1 MLEFILKIQAR
12 DSKGLVSAISTT
24 IANKGYNIVKN
35 DEFVDPLKQRFFM
48 RLKIQKEIKP
58 LNTEIKEQE
67 ERSLKTAL
75 FKALENFS
83 ELLIGVI
90 LTHKKNII
98 LLATKESHCLGDLLL
113 RVYGGELNAQILG
126 VISNHEILRPLV
138 EKFDIPYFY
147 APCVDQI
154 LHEKEVLEIIKNLE
168 LKHKVSTDL
177 LVLAKYMRILSH
189 DFTKRYENQ
198 ILNIHHSFLPAFIG
212 ANPYQQAFERGVKV
226 IGATAHFVNESLDAG
241 PIIIQDTLPIN
252 HNYSVEKM
260 RLAGKDIEKLVL
272 ARALKLVLEDR
283 VFVHENKT
291 VVFWMPL
298 DFSNLNEE
306 SLKYQIKAEFFKDKK
321 FLYSGGKIDFIL
333 SYKHRSNAILPILWG
348 EAKRGNFDDLD
359 KAFTQLLLTIGQHR
373 LYTHHT
379 PPYLCAFDAFR
390 MEFIAFDDAITSF
403 FYQSGI
409 NFSITPSNHNTEG
422 FKHALNA
429 FKAMCK
435 SHKFVFNF
443 KTQSQECKEFIK
455 NNLNSSH
462 LLNKIPI
469 DKNNFFT
476 IYQKWFE
483 AVKPTIDIDW
493 EVAKT
498 KGILDAD
505 YYLADLLSDG
515 DKTIIEKLQTILSS
529 SYYKLKRGVN
539 ELGKI
544 DFMEVGFTDGQQA
557 HQEFWNIYKRP
568 PKVEFQAFILERRDL
583 LVPSDVR
590 ERKGA
595 FFTPRIWVEKSQ
607 EYLAKALGQDYQED
621 YIIWDCAGG
630 TGNLLNG
637 LTNKANCFLS
647 TLDSNDVAIVKEL
660 AATNKLN
667 LLENHVFQFDFLND
681 DFNKAP
687 KSLQEILND
696 KEKRKKLIIYINPPY
711 AEATSAKTPSGTGK
725 NKDLVARGNLI
736 CEKYK
741 DELNKA
747 NNELFAQFFMRIYKE
762 LDGCIMASF
771 STLKY
776 LNSSNFKK
784 FREVF
789 KAEFKG
795 GFMVPADTFDNV
807 KGQFPIGFLVWDT
820 ATPPPLKPTNA
831 LNLEVFDSF
840 GEFLGYKTFKP
851 IVDKVKNINQ
861 YLKRYNINNSNILG
875 FIDCAGVDFQ
885 NNNFVNLANNKN
897 PKRNITF
904 FGLTPTN
911 LLIGAIYFSIRHCI
925 KATWQNDRDQF
936 YAPYD
941 DAFQDDSEFKNNCLT
956 FMLFHAQNRITTT
969 QGTNHFIPFSETEV
983 KAEGRYSSHALLD
996 FLKGKIKEEG
1006 DSLFLNAKKENK
1018 PLEFS
1023 QSASK
1028 VFDAGREIYRYY
1040 HTQAS
1045 TNRLYNANASLYDIK
1060 EFFQGRNAQGKLNLP
1075 AKAKDEYYKQLYAN
1089 LQDALKD
1096 LAKEIQPKVYEYG
1109 FLRE

>member
-1 MLEFILKIQAR
+1 
-12 DSKGLVSAISTT
+12 
-24 IANKGYNIVKN
+24 
-35 DEFVDPLKQRFFM
+35 
-48 RLKIQKEIKP
+48 
-58 LNTEIKEQE
+58 
-67 ERSLKTAL
+67 
-75 FKALENFS
+75 
-83 ELLIGVI
+83 
-90 LTHKKNII
+90 
-98 LLATKESHCLGDLLL
+98 
-113 RVYGGELNAQILG
+113 
-126 VISNHEILRPLV
+126 
-138 EKFDIPYFY
+138 
-147 APCVDQI
+147 
-154 LHEKEVLEIIKNLE
+154 
-168 LKHKVSTDL
+168 
-177 LVLAKYMRILSH
+177 
-189 DFTKRYENQ
+189 
-198 ILNIHHSFLPAFIG
+198 
-212 ANPYQQAFERGVKV
+212 
-226 IGATAHFVNESLDAG
+226 
-241 PIIIQDTLPIN
+241 
-252 HNYSVEKM
+252 
-260 RLAGKDIEKLVL
+260 
-272 ARALKLVLEDR
+272 
-283 VFVHENKT
+283 
-291 VVFWMPL
+291 MPL

-306 SLKYQIKAEFFKDKK
+306 PLKSQIKAEFFKDKK
-321 FLYSGGKIDFIL
+321 FLYSGDKIDFML
-333 SYKHRSNAILPILWG
+333 SYKHPNATLPILWG
-348 EAKRGNFDDLD
+348 EAKKGNFDDLD
-359 KAFTQLLLTIGQHR
+359 KAFTQLLLTIGKCR
-373 LYTHHT
+373 LYNHHT

-390 MEFIAFDDAITSF
+390 MEFIAFDDTITSF
-403 FYQSGI
+403 FYESHI
-409 NFSITPSNHNTEG
+409 DFSITPSDHNTEG
-422 FKHALNA
+422 FKHALDK
-429 FKAMCK
+429 FKAKCK
-435 SHKFVFNF
+435 SHKLVFNF
-443 KTQSQECKEFIK
+443 KTQSQECKEFIE
-455 NNLNSSH
+455 NHLNSSH

-557 HQEFWNIYKRP
+557 HKEFWNIYERP
-568 PKVEFQAFILERRDL
+568 PKSEFQAFILERRDL
-583 LVPSDVR
+583 LVPNDVR

-595 FFTPRIWVEKSQ
+595 FFTPKIWVEKSQ
-607 EYLAKALGQDYQED
+607 EFLAKALGQDYQED

-660 AATNKLN
+660 AAANKLN

-711 AEATSAKTPSGTGK
+711 AEAGNKAKMSGTGEHK
-725 NKDLVARGNLI
+725 AKVARNNKTH
-736 CEKYK
+736 ETYK
-741 DELNKA
+741 DFLGSGA
-747 NNELFAQFFMRIYKE
+747 NELFAQFFMRIYKE
-762 LDGCIMASF
+762 LNGCIMASF
-771 STLKY
+771 SKLKY

-789 KAEFKG
+789 KAKFLE
-795 GFMVPADTFDNV
+795 GFMVPADSFDNV

-831 LNLEVFDSF
+831 LNLEVFDSH
-840 GEFLGYKTFKP
+840 GEFLGCKN
-851 IVDKVKNINQ
+851 IVNENVKNIHMW
-861 YLKRYNINNSNILG
+861 LKQKEKIENMEILGYIDTPTPDFQGSSSVAIINNKNSSKRHSVYFAIASSNIL
-875 FIDCAGVDFQ
+875 
-885 NNNFVNLANNKN
+885 
-897 PKRNITF
+897 
-904 FGLTPTN
+904 FGSVF
-911 LLIGAIYFSIRHCI
+911 FSIRHCI

-941 DAFQDDSEFKNNCLT
+941 DAFQDDSEFKNNCLI
-956 FMLFHAQNRITTT
+956 FMLFHTQNRITTT

-983 KAEGRYSSHALLD
+983 NAKERYSSHALLD
-996 FLKGKIKEEG
+996 FLKGGIKEES
-1006 DSLFLNAKKENK
+1006 DRLFLNAKKENK
-1018 PLEFS
+1018 PLKFS
-1023 QSASK
+1023 PSASK
-1028 VFDAGREIYRYY
+1028 VLDASREIYRHY

-1045 TNRLYNANASLYDIK
+1045 INRHYNANASLYDIK
-1060 EFFQGRNAQGKLNLP
+1060 EFFQGRNAQGKLNSP

>member
-1 MLEFILKIQAR
+1 ML
-12 DSKGLVSAISTT
+12 S
-24 IANKGYNIVKN
+24 
-35 DEFVDPLKQRFFM
+35 
-48 RLKIQKEIKP
+48 
-58 LNTEIKEQE
+58 
-67 ERSLKTAL
+67 
-75 FKALENFS
+75 
-83 ELLIGVI
+83 
-90 LTHKKNII
+90 
-98 LLATKESHCLGDLLL
+98 
-113 RVYGGELNAQILG
+113 
-126 VISNHEILRPLV
+126 
-138 EKFDIPYFY
+138 
-147 APCVDQI
+147 
-154 LHEKEVLEIIKNLE
+154 
-168 LKHKVSTDL
+168 
-177 LVLAKYMRILSH
+177 
-189 DFTKRYENQ
+189 
-198 ILNIHHSFLPAFIG
+198 
-212 ANPYQQAFERGVKV
+212 
-226 IGATAHFVNESLDAG
+226 
-241 PIIIQDTLPIN
+241 
-252 HNYSVEKM
+252 
-260 RLAGKDIEKLVL
+260 
-272 ARALKLVLEDR
+272 
-283 VFVHENKT
+283 
-291 VVFWMPL
+291 
-298 DFSNLNEE
+298 DFSSLNEE
-306 SLKYQIKAEFFKDKK
+306 PLKIQIKAEFFKDKK
-321 FLYSGGKIDFIL
+321 FLYSGDKIDFML
-333 SYKHRSNAILPILWG
+333 SYKHPNATLPILWG
-348 EAKRGNFDDLD
+348 EAKKGNFDDLD
-359 KAFTQLLLTIGQHR
+359 KAFTQLLLTIGKHR

-390 MEFIAFDDAITSF
+390 MEFIAFDDTITSF
-403 FYQSGI
+403 FYESGI

-422 FKHALNA
+422 FKHALDA
-429 FKAMCK
+429 FKAKCK

-443 KTQSQECKEFIK
+443 KTQSQECKEFIE

-462 LLNKIPI
+462 LPNKIQI

-476 IYQKWFE
+476 IYQKWSE

-515 DKTIIEKLQTILSS
+515 SKTIIEKLQTILSS

-568 PKVEFQAFILERRDL
+568 PELEFQAFILERRDL

-660 AATNKLN
+660 AAANKLN

-711 AEATSAKTPSGTGK
+711 AEAGNKAKMSGTGEHK
-725 NKDLVARGNLI
+725 AKVARNNKTH
-736 CEKYK
+736 ETYK
-741 DELNKA
+741 DFLGSGA
-747 NNELFAQFFMRIYKE
+747 NELFAQFFMRIYRE
-762 LDGCIMASF
+762 LNGCIMASF

-789 KAEFKG
+789 KAKFLE
-795 GFMVPADTFDNV
+795 GFMVPADSFDNV

-820 ATPPPLKPTNA
+820 ATPPPPLKPINA
-831 LNLEVFDSF
+831 INLEVFDSL
-840 GEFLGYKTFKP
+840 GEFLGYKNIHSCNKVLFLADYLQKFQPKKRDTIFGYLDP
-851 IVDKVKNINQ
+851 GRNSFQHQNLVHISVIDKSQQSHVKYFPVIATT
-861 YLKRYNINNSNILG
+861 ILLVSV
-875 FIDCAGVDFQ
+875 F
-885 NNNFVNLANNKN
+885 
-897 PKRNITF
+897 
-904 FGLTPTN
+904 
-911 LLIGAIYFSIRHCI
+911 FSIRHCI

-956 FMLFHAQNRITTT
+956 FMLFHTQNRITTT

-983 KAEGRYSSHALLD
+983 NAKERYSSHALLD
-996 FLKGKIKEEG
+996 FLKGKIKEKG

-1023 QSASK
+1023 LCASK
-1028 VFDAGREIYRYY
+1028 VFDAGRKIYHHY
-1040 HTQAS
+1040 HTQDS
-1045 TNRLYNANASLYDIK
+1045 TNRHYNANASLYDIK

-1075 AKAKDEYYKQLYAN
+1075 AKAKDEHYKQLYAN

>member
-1 MLEFILKIQAR
+1 ML
-12 DSKGLVSAISTT
+12 
-24 IANKGYNIVKN
+24 
-35 DEFVDPLKQRFFM
+35 
-48 RLKIQKEIKP
+48 
-58 LNTEIKEQE
+58 
-67 ERSLKTAL
+67 
-75 FKALENFS
+75 
-83 ELLIGVI
+83 
-90 LTHKKNII
+90 
-98 LLATKESHCLGDLLL
+98 
-113 RVYGGELNAQILG
+113 
-126 VISNHEILRPLV
+126 
-138 EKFDIPYFY
+138 
-147 APCVDQI
+147 
-154 LHEKEVLEIIKNLE
+154 
-168 LKHKVSTDL
+168 
-177 LVLAKYMRILSH
+177 
-189 DFTKRYENQ
+189 
-198 ILNIHHSFLPAFIG
+198 
-212 ANPYQQAFERGVKV
+212 
-226 IGATAHFVNESLDAG
+226 
-241 PIIIQDTLPIN
+241 
-252 HNYSVEKM
+252 
-260 RLAGKDIEKLVL
+260 
-272 ARALKLVLEDR
+272 
-283 VFVHENKT
+283 
-291 VVFWMPL
+291 L

-306 SLKYQIKAEFFKDKK
+306 PLKSQIKAEFFKDKK
-321 FLYSGGKIDFIL
+321 FLYSGDKIDFML
-333 SYKHRSNAILPILWG
+333 SYRHPNATLPILWG

-359 KAFTQLLLTIGQHR
+359 KAFTQLLLTIGKHKFH
-373 LYTHHT
+373 THHT
-379 PPYLCAFDAFR
+379 PPYLCAFNAFR
-390 MEFIAFDDAITSF
+390 MEFIAFDDTITNF
-403 FYQSGI
+403 FYKSDI
-409 NFSITPSNHNTEG
+409 DFSITPSNHNTEG
-422 FKHALNA
+422 FKHALDA
-429 FKAMCK
+429 FKTMSK
-435 SHKFVFNF
+435 SHKFVFDF
-443 KTQSQECKEFIK
+443 KTQSQECKEFIE

-462 LLNKIPI
+462 LLNKIQI

-483 AVKPTIDIDW
+483 AVKSTIDIDW

-557 HQEFWNIYKRP
+557 HQEFWNIYERP

-595 FFTPRIWVEKSQ
+595 FFTPKIWVEKSQ

-660 AATNKLN
+660 VAANKLN

-681 DFNKAP
+681 DFNKVP

-711 AEATSAKTPSGTGK
+711 AEAGNKAKMSGTGEHK
-725 NKDLVARGNLI
+725 AKVARNNKTH
-736 CEKYK
+736 ETYK
-741 DELNKA
+741 DFLGSGA
-747 NNELFAQFFMRIYKE
+747 NELFAQFFMRIYKE
-762 LDGCIMASF
+762 LNGCIMASF

-789 KAEFKG
+789 KAKFLE
-795 GFMVPADTFDNV
+795 GFMVPADSFDNV

-831 LNLEVFDSF
+831 INLEVFDSL
-840 GEFLGYKTFKP
+840 GEFLGYKN
-851 IVDKVKNINQ
+851 IVNENVKNIHMW
-861 YLKRYNINNSNILG
+861 LKQKEKIENMEILGYIDTPTPDFQGSPSVAIINNKNSSKRHSVYFAIASSNIL
-875 FIDCAGVDFQ
+875 
-885 NNNFVNLANNKN
+885 
-897 PKRNITF
+897 
-904 FGLTPTN
+904 FGSVF
-911 LLIGAIYFSIRHCI
+911 FSIRHCI

-941 DAFQDDSEFKNNCLT
+941 DAFQDDSEFKNNCLI
-956 FMLFHAQNRITTT
+956 FMLFHTQNRITTT
-969 QGTNHFIPFSETEV
+969 QGINHFIPFSETEV
-983 KAEGRYSSHALLD
+983 NAKERYASHVLLD
-996 FLKGKIKEEG
+996 FLKVKLKEQTQNNN
-1006 DSLFLNAKKENK
+1006 LFNSSKKERK

-1023 QSASK
+1023 ETALS
-1028 VFDAGREIYRYY
+1028 VLNAGREIYRYY

-1045 TNRLYNANASLYDIK
+1045 TNSHHNANASLYDIK

-1075 AKAKDEYYKQLYAN
+1075 TKAKDEHYKQLYAN

>member
-1 MLEFILKIQAR
+1 ML
-12 DSKGLVSAISTT
+12 S
-24 IANKGYNIVKN
+24 
-35 DEFVDPLKQRFFM
+35 
-48 RLKIQKEIKP
+48 
-58 LNTEIKEQE
+58 
-67 ERSLKTAL
+67 
-75 FKALENFS
+75 
-83 ELLIGVI
+83 
-90 LTHKKNII
+90 
-98 LLATKESHCLGDLLL
+98 
-113 RVYGGELNAQILG
+113 
-126 VISNHEILRPLV
+126 
-138 EKFDIPYFY
+138 
-147 APCVDQI
+147 
-154 LHEKEVLEIIKNLE
+154 
-168 LKHKVSTDL
+168 
-177 LVLAKYMRILSH
+177 
-189 DFTKRYENQ
+189 
-198 ILNIHHSFLPAFIG
+198 
-212 ANPYQQAFERGVKV
+212 
-226 IGATAHFVNESLDAG
+226 
-241 PIIIQDTLPIN
+241 
-252 HNYSVEKM
+252 
-260 RLAGKDIEKLVL
+260 
-272 ARALKLVLEDR
+272 
-283 VFVHENKT
+283 
-291 VVFWMPL
+291 

-306 SLKYQIKAEFFKDKK
+306 PLKIQIKDEFFKDKK
-321 FLYSGGKIDFIL
+321 FLYSGDKIDFML
-333 SYKHRSNAILPILWG
+333 SYKHPNAILPILWG

-359 KAFTQLLLTIGQHR
+359 KAFTQLLLTIGKHR
-373 LYTHHT
+373 LYNHHT
-379 PPYLCAFDAFR
+379 PPYLCAFNAFR
-390 MEFIAFDDAITSF
+390 MEFIAFDDVITNF
-403 FYQSGI
+403 FYKSDI
-409 NFSITPSNHNTEG
+409 DFSITPSNHNTEG
-422 FKHALNA
+422 FKHALGV
-429 FKAMCK
+429 FKTKCK
-435 SHKFVFNF
+435 SHKFVFDF
-443 KTQSQECKEFIK
+443 KTQSQECKEFIE

-462 LLNKIPI
+462 LLNKIQI

-493 EVAKT
+493 EMAKT

-544 DFMEVGFTDGQQA
+544 DFMEIGFTDGQQA
-557 HQEFWNIYKRP
+557 HKEFWNIYERP
-568 PKVEFQAFILERRDL
+568 PKLEFQGFILERRDL

-660 AATNKLN
+660 AAANKLN

-681 DFNKAP
+681 DFKKAP

-711 AEATSAKTPSGTGK
+711 AEAGNKAKMSGTGEHK
-725 NKDLVARGNLI
+725 AKVARNNKTH
-736 CEKYK
+736 ETYK
-741 DELNKA
+741 DFLGSGS
-747 NNELFAQFFMRIYKE
+747 NELFAQFFMRIYKE
-762 LDGCIMASF
+762 LNGCIMASF

-789 KAEFKG
+789 KAKFLE
-795 GFMVPADTFDNV
+795 GFMVPADSFDNV

-820 ATPPPLKPTNA
+820 ATPPLKPTNA
-831 LNLEVFDSF
+831 INLEVFDSY
-840 GEFLGYKTFKP
+840 GESLGYKNIRLCNKVLFLADYLQKFQPTKRDAIFGYLDPGRNSFQHQNLVHISVIDKSQQSHVKYFP
-851 IVDKVKNINQ
+851 IIATT
-861 YLKRYNINNSNILG
+861 ILLVSV
-875 FIDCAGVDFQ
+875 F
-885 NNNFVNLANNKN
+885 
-897 PKRNITF
+897 
-904 FGLTPTN
+904 
-911 LLIGAIYFSIRHCI
+911 FSIRHCI
-925 KATWQNDRDQF
+925 KATWQNDRDKF

-956 FMLFHAQNRITTT
+956 FMLFHTQNRITTT
-969 QGTNHFIPFSETEV
+969 QGINHFIPFSETEV
-983 KAEGRYSSHALLD
+983 KAEERYSSHALLD
-996 FLKGKIKEEG
+996 FLKGGIKEKG

-1023 QSASK
+1023 QSALN
-1028 VFDAGREIYRYY
+1028 VFSAGKEIYRYY
-1040 HTQAS
+1040 HTRYS
-1045 TNRLYNANASLYDIK
+1045 TNHLYNANASLYDIK

-1075 AKAKDEYYKQLYAN
+1075 AKAKDEHYKQLYAN

>member
-1 MLEFILKIQAR
+1 MLL
-12 DSKGLVSAISTT
+12 
-24 IANKGYNIVKN
+24 
-35 DEFVDPLKQRFFM
+35 
-48 RLKIQKEIKP
+48 
-58 LNTEIKEQE
+58 
-67 ERSLKTAL
+67 
-75 FKALENFS
+75 
-83 ELLIGVI
+83 
-90 LTHKKNII
+90 
-98 LLATKESHCLGDLLL
+98 DL
-113 RVYGGELNAQILG
+113 
-126 VISNHEILRPLV
+126 
-138 EKFDIPYFY
+138 
-147 APCVDQI
+147 
-154 LHEKEVLEIIKNLE
+154 
-168 LKHKVSTDL
+168 
-177 LVLAKYMRILSH
+177 
-189 DFTKRYENQ
+189 
-198 ILNIHHSFLPAFIG
+198 
-212 ANPYQQAFERGVKV
+212 
-226 IGATAHFVNESLDAG
+226 
-241 PIIIQDTLPIN
+241 
-252 HNYSVEKM
+252 
-260 RLAGKDIEKLVL
+260 
-272 ARALKLVLEDR
+272 
-283 VFVHENKT
+283 
-291 VVFWMPL
+291 
-298 DFSNLNEE
+298 SNLNEE
-306 SLKYQIKAEFFKDKK
+306 PLKSQIKAEFFKDKK
-321 FLYSGGKIDFIL
+321 FLYSGDKIDFML
-333 SYKHRSNAILPILWG
+333 SYKHPNAILPILWG

-359 KAFTQLLLTIGQHR
+359 KAFTQLLLTIGKHR

-403 FYQSGI
+403 FHQSDI

-443 KTQSQECKEFIK
+443 KTQSQECKEFIE

-462 LLNKIPI
+462 LLNKIQI

-544 DFMEVGFTDGQQA
+544 DFMEVDFIDGQQA
-557 HQEFWNIYKRP
+557 HKEFWNIYERP
-568 PKVEFQAFILERRDL
+568 PKLEFQAFILERRDL

-660 AATNKLN
+660 AAANKLN

-711 AEATSAKTPSGTGK
+711 AEAGNKAKMSGTGK
-725 NKDLVARGNLI
+725 HKDLVARGNRI

-747 NNELFAQFFMRIYKE
+747 NNELFAQFFMRIYME
-762 LDGCIMASF
+762 LNGCIMASF
-771 STLKY
+771 SKLKY

-789 KAEFKG
+789 KAKFLE
-795 GFMVPADTFDNV
+795 GFMVPADSFDNV

-820 ATPPPLKPTNA
+820 ATPPLKPTNA
-831 LNLEVFDSF
+831 LNLEVFDSL
-840 GEFLGYKTFKP
+840 GEFLGYKN
-851 IVDKVKNINQ
+851 IVNENVKNIHMW
-861 YLKRYNINNSNILG
+861 LKQKEKIENMEILGYIDTPTPDFQGSPSVAIINNKNSSKRHSVYFAITSSNIL
-875 FIDCAGVDFQ
+875 
-885 NNNFVNLANNKN
+885 
-897 PKRNITF
+897 
-904 FGLTPTN
+904 FGSVF
-911 LLIGAIYFSIRHCI
+911 FSIRHCI

-983 KAEGRYSSHALLD
+983 NAKERYSSHALLD

-1023 QSASK
+1023 LCASK

-1040 HTQAS
+1040 HAQDL
-1045 TNRLYNANASLYDIK
+1045 TNRHYNANASLYDIK

-1075 AKAKDEYYKQLYAN
+1075 AKAKDGYYKQLYAN

>member
-1 MLEFILKIQAR
+1 ML
-12 DSKGLVSAISTT
+12 
-24 IANKGYNIVKN
+24 
-35 DEFVDPLKQRFFM
+35 
-48 RLKIQKEIKP
+48 
-58 LNTEIKEQE
+58 
-67 ERSLKTAL
+67 
-75 FKALENFS
+75 
-83 ELLIGVI
+83 
-90 LTHKKNII
+90 
-98 LLATKESHCLGDLLL
+98 
-113 RVYGGELNAQILG
+113 
-126 VISNHEILRPLV
+126 
-138 EKFDIPYFY
+138 
-147 APCVDQI
+147 
-154 LHEKEVLEIIKNLE
+154 
-168 LKHKVSTDL
+168 
-177 LVLAKYMRILSH
+177 
-189 DFTKRYENQ
+189 
-198 ILNIHHSFLPAFIG
+198 
-212 ANPYQQAFERGVKV
+212 
-226 IGATAHFVNESLDAG
+226 
-241 PIIIQDTLPIN
+241 
-252 HNYSVEKM
+252 
-260 RLAGKDIEKLVL
+260 
-272 ARALKLVLEDR
+272 
-283 VFVHENKT
+283 
-291 VVFWMPL
+291 L

-306 SLKYQIKAEFFKDKK
+306 PLKSQIKAEFFKDKK
-321 FLYSGGKIDFIL
+321 FLYSGDKIDFML
-333 SYKHRSNAILPILWG
+333 SYKHPNAILPILWG

-359 KAFTQLLLTIGQHR
+359 KAFTQLLLTIGKHK

-409 NFSITPSNHNTEG
+409 DFSITPSNHNTEG
-422 FKHALNA
+422 FKHALDA

-435 SHKFVFNF
+435 SHKFVFDF
-443 KTQSQECKEFIK
+443 KTQSQECKEFIE

-557 HQEFWNIYKRP
+557 HQEFWNIYERP

-660 AATNKLN
+660 AAANKLN

-711 AEATSAKTPSGTGK
+711 AEAGNKAKMSGTGEHK
-725 NKDLVARGNLI
+725 AKVARNNKTH
-736 CEKYK
+736 ETYK
-741 DELNKA
+741 DFLGSGA
-747 NNELFAQFFMRIYKE
+747 NELFAQFFMRIYME
-762 LDGCIMASF
+762 LNGCIMASF
-771 STLKY
+771 SKLKY

-820 ATPPPLKPTNA
+820 ATPPLKPTNA
-831 LNLEVFDSF
+831 INLEVFDSL
-840 GEFLGYKTFKP
+840 GEFLGYKNIHSCNKVLFLADYLQKFQPKKRDTIFGYLDPGRNSFQHQNLVHISVIDKSQQSHVKYFP
-851 IVDKVKNINQ
+851 IIATT
-861 YLKRYNINNSNILG
+861 I
-875 FIDCAGVDFQ
+875 
-885 NNNFVNLANNKN
+885 
-897 PKRNITF
+897 
-904 FGLTPTN
+904 
-911 LLIGAIYFSIRHCI
+911 LLISVFFSIRHCI

-936 YAPYD
+936 YAPYN
-941 DAFQDDSEFKNNCLT
+941 DAWQDDNEFKNNSLAFC
-956 FMLFHAQNRITTT
+956 LFHNQNRIMNFDNTKKY
-969 QGTNHFIPFSETEV
+969 GKFVEINHFIPFDEEEV
-983 KAEGRYSSHALLD
+983 GAKERYASHVLLD
-996 FLKGKIKEEG
+996 FLKVKLQEQTQNNN
-1006 DSLFLNAKKENK
+1006 LFNSSKKERK

-1023 QSASK
+1023 ETALS
-1028 VFDAGREIYRYY
+1028 VLNAGREIYRYY
-1040 HTQAS
+1040 HAQDF

>member
-1 MLEFILKIQAR
+1 
-12 DSKGLVSAISTT
+12 
-24 IANKGYNIVKN
+24 
-35 DEFVDPLKQRFFM
+35 
-48 RLKIQKEIKP
+48 
-58 LNTEIKEQE
+58 
-67 ERSLKTAL
+67 
-75 FKALENFS
+75 
-83 ELLIGVI
+83 
-90 LTHKKNII
+90 
-98 LLATKESHCLGDLLL
+98 
-113 RVYGGELNAQILG
+113 
-126 VISNHEILRPLV
+126 
-138 EKFDIPYFY
+138 
-147 APCVDQI
+147 
-154 LHEKEVLEIIKNLE
+154 
-168 LKHKVSTDL
+168 
-177 LVLAKYMRILSH
+177 
-189 DFTKRYENQ
+189 
-198 ILNIHHSFLPAFIG
+198 
-212 ANPYQQAFERGVKV
+212 
-226 IGATAHFVNESLDAG
+226 
-241 PIIIQDTLPIN
+241 
-252 HNYSVEKM
+252 
-260 RLAGKDIEKLVL
+260 
-272 ARALKLVLEDR
+272 
-283 VFVHENKT
+283 
-291 VVFWMPL
+291 MPL
-298 DFSNLNEE
+298 DFSKLNEE
-306 SLKYQIKAEFFKDKK
+306 PLKSQIKAEFFKDKK
-321 FLYSGGKIDFIL
+321 FLYSGDKIDFML
-333 SYKHRSNAILPILWG
+333 SYKHPNAILPILWG

-359 KAFTQLLLTIGQHR
+359 KAFTQLLLTIGKHR
-373 LYTHHT
+373 LYNHHT
-379 PPYLCAFDAFR
+379 PPYLCAFNAFR
-390 MEFIAFDDAITSF
+390 MEFIAFDDTITSF
-403 FYQSGI
+403 FYESGI

-429 FKAMCK
+429 FKAKCK

-443 KTQSQECKEFIK
+443 KTQSQECKEFIE

-462 LLNKIPI
+462 LLNKIQI

-557 HQEFWNIYKRP
+557 HQEFWNIYERP

-660 AATNKLN
+660 AAANKLN

-681 DFNKAP
+681 DFFGEKVP
-687 KSLQEILND
+687 KSLQEILKD
-696 KEKRKKLIIYINPPY
+696 KEKLKKLIIYINPPY
-711 AEATSAKTPSGTGK
+711 AEATGYTSTSRDYKHKPKVARNNKVYETY
-725 NKDLVARGNLI
+725 KDLLGRG
-736 CEKYK
+736 
-741 DELNKA
+741 A
-747 NNELFAQFFMRIYKE
+747 NEVFAQFFMRIYRE
-762 LDGCIMASF
+762 LNGCIMASF
-771 STLKY
+771 SKLKY

-789 KAEFKG
+789 KAKFLE

-820 ATPPPLKPTNA
+820 SSILPKENPLNLGGNYKEEKQNSNLILDQDNLKDNPLKEHFYA
-831 LNLEVFDSF
+831 VSLEIFDSF
-840 GEFLGYKTFKP
+840 GGFLGTKNIVIDDENNKP
-851 IVDKVKNINQ
+851 IIHFLRPFYDKSNEPIGFLRFMGADFSTNISTCLCNHLTINDVREVKYTPITHNNIAEM
-861 YLKRYNINNSNILG
+861 
-875 FIDCAGVDFQ
+875 C
-885 NNNFVNLANNKN
+885 
-897 PKRNITF
+897 
-904 FGLTPTN
+904 
-911 LLIGAIYFSIRHCI
+911 IYFSIRYCI

-936 YAPYD
+936 YAPYN
-941 DAFQDDSEFKNNCLT
+941 DAWQDDNEFKNNSLAFC
-956 FMLFHAQNRITTT
+956 LFHNQNRIMNFDNTKKY
-969 QGTNHFIPFSETEV
+969 GKFVEINHFIPFDEEEV
-983 KAEGRYSSHALLD
+983 GAKERYASHVLLD
-996 FLKGKIKEEG
+996 FLKVKLQEQTQNNN
-1006 DSLFLNAKKENK
+1006 LFNSSKKERK

-1023 QSASK
+1023 ETALS
-1028 VFDAGREIYRYY
+1028 VLNAGREIYRYY
-1040 HTQAS
+1040 HAQDFTK
-1045 TNRLYNANASLYDIK
+1045 NDYNANVSLYDIK
-1060 EFFQGRNAQGKLNLP
+1060 EFFQGRNVQGKLNP
-1075 AKAKDEYYKQLYAN
+1075 SVKAKDIYYKQLYAN

>member
-1 MLEFILKIQAR
+1 
-12 DSKGLVSAISTT
+12 
-24 IANKGYNIVKN
+24 
-35 DEFVDPLKQRFFM
+35 
-48 RLKIQKEIKP
+48 
-58 LNTEIKEQE
+58 
-67 ERSLKTAL
+67 
-75 FKALENFS
+75 
-83 ELLIGVI
+83 
-90 LTHKKNII
+90 
-98 LLATKESHCLGDLLL
+98 
-113 RVYGGELNAQILG
+113 
-126 VISNHEILRPLV
+126 
-138 EKFDIPYFY
+138 
-147 APCVDQI
+147 
-154 LHEKEVLEIIKNLE
+154 
-168 LKHKVSTDL
+168 
-177 LVLAKYMRILSH
+177 
-189 DFTKRYENQ
+189 
-198 ILNIHHSFLPAFIG
+198 
-212 ANPYQQAFERGVKV
+212 
-226 IGATAHFVNESLDAG
+226 
-241 PIIIQDTLPIN
+241 
-252 HNYSVEKM
+252 
-260 RLAGKDIEKLVL
+260 
-272 ARALKLVLEDR
+272 
-283 VFVHENKT
+283 
-291 VVFWMPL
+291 MPL

-306 SLKYQIKAEFFKDKK
+306 PLKSQIKAEFFKDKK
-321 FLYSGGKIDFIL
+321 FLYNGDKIDFML
-333 SYKHRSNAILPILWG
+333 SYKHSNATLPILWG

-359 KAFTQLLLTIGQHR
+359 KAFTQLLLTIGKHR

-379 PPYLCAFDAFR
+379 PPYLCAFNAFR
-390 MEFIAFDDAITSF
+390 MEFIAFDDSITSF
-403 FYQSGI
+403 FYKSDI
-409 NFSITPSNHNTEG
+409 DFSITPSNHNTDG
-422 FKHALNA
+422 FKHALEA
-429 FKAMCK
+429 FKAMSK

-443 KTQSQECKEFIK
+443 KIQSQECKEFIE

-544 DFMEVGFTDGQQA
+544 DFMEIGFTDGQQA
-557 HQEFWNIYKRP
+557 HKEFWSIYERP

-595 FFTPRIWVEKSQ
+595 FFTPKIWVEKSQ

-660 AATNKLN
+660 AAANKLN

-681 DFNKAP
+681 DFKKAP

-696 KEKRKKLIIYINPPY
+696 KEERKKLIIYINPPY

-741 DELNKA
+741 NELNKA
-747 NNELFAQFFMRIYKE
+747 NNELFAQFFMRIYME
-762 LDGCIMASF
+762 LNGCIMASF

-789 KAEFKG
+789 KATFLE
-795 GFMVPADTFDNV
+795 GFMVPADSFDNV

-820 ATPPPLKPTNA
+820 ATPPPPLKPTNA
-831 LNLEVFDSF
+831 LNLEVFDSL

-861 YLKRYNINNSNILG
+861 YLKQYNINNSNILG

-941 DAFQDDSEFKNNCLT
+941 DAFQDDSEFKNNCLI
-956 FMLFHAQNRITTT
+956 FMLFHTQNRITTT

-983 KAEGRYSSHALLD
+983 NAKERYSSHALLD
-996 FLKGKIKEEG
+996 FLKGGIKEKG

-1023 QSASK
+1023 ETALSVLK
-1028 VFDAGREIYRYY
+1028 AGREIYRYY
-1040 HTQAS
+1040 HAQDLTK
-1045 TNRLYNANASLYDIK
+1045 NDYNANVSLYDIK
-1060 EFFQGRNAQGKLNLP
+1060 EFFQGRNVQGKLNP
-1075 AKAKDEYYKQLYAN
+1075 PVKAKDIYYKQLYAN

>member
-1 MLEFILKIQAR
+1 
-12 DSKGLVSAISTT
+12 
-24 IANKGYNIVKN
+24 
-35 DEFVDPLKQRFFM
+35 
-48 RLKIQKEIKP
+48 
-58 LNTEIKEQE
+58 
-67 ERSLKTAL
+67 
-75 FKALENFS
+75 
-83 ELLIGVI
+83 
-90 LTHKKNII
+90 
-98 LLATKESHCLGDLLL
+98 
-113 RVYGGELNAQILG
+113 
-126 VISNHEILRPLV
+126 
-138 EKFDIPYFY
+138 
-147 APCVDQI
+147 
-154 LHEKEVLEIIKNLE
+154 
-168 LKHKVSTDL
+168 
-177 LVLAKYMRILSH
+177 
-189 DFTKRYENQ
+189 
-198 ILNIHHSFLPAFIG
+198 
-212 ANPYQQAFERGVKV
+212 
-226 IGATAHFVNESLDAG
+226 
-241 PIIIQDTLPIN
+241 
-252 HNYSVEKM
+252 
-260 RLAGKDIEKLVL
+260 
-272 ARALKLVLEDR
+272 
-283 VFVHENKT
+283 
-291 VVFWMPL
+291 MPL
-298 DFSNLNEE
+298 DFSSLNEE
-306 SLKYQIKAEFFKDKK
+306 PLKSQIKAEFFKDKK
-321 FLYSGGKIDFIL
+321 FLYSGDKIDFML
-333 SYKHRSNAILPILWG
+333 SYKHPNAILPILWG
-348 EAKRGNFDDLD
+348 EAKKGNFDDLD
-359 KAFTQLLLTIGQHR
+359 KAFTQLLLTIGKHR
-373 LYTHHT
+373 LYNHYT

-390 MEFIAFDDAITSF
+390 MEFIAFDDAITNF
-403 FYQSGI
+403 FYESGI
-409 NFSITPSNHNTEG
+409 DFSITPSNHNTEG
-422 FKHALNA
+422 FKHALDM
-429 FKAMCK
+429 FKAKCK

-443 KTQSQECKEFIK
+443 KTQSQECKEFIE

-462 LLNKIPI
+462 LLNKIQI

-544 DFMEVGFTDGQQA
+544 DFMEIGFTDGQQA
-557 HQEFWNIYKRP
+557 HKEFWNIYERP

-660 AATNKLN
+660 AAANKLN

-681 DFNKAP
+681 DFKKAP

-711 AEATSAKTPSGTGK
+711 AEAGNKAKMSGTGEHK
-725 NKDLVARGNLI
+725 AKVARNNKTHETYKNL
-736 CEKYK
+736 
-741 DELNKA
+741 LGSGA
-747 NNELFAQFFMRIYKE
+747 NELFAQFFMRIYME
-762 LDGCIMASF
+762 LNGCIMASF
-771 STLKY
+771 SKLKY

-789 KAEFKG
+789 KAKFLE
-795 GFMVPADTFDNV
+795 GFMVPADSFDNV

-831 LNLEVFDSF
+831 INLEVFDSL
-840 GEFLGYKTFKP
+840 GEFLGC
-851 IVDKVKNINQ
+851 KNIHSCNKVLFLAD
-861 YLKRYNINNSNILG
+861 YLQKFQPKKRDTIFGYLDPGRNSFQHQNLVHISVIDKSQQSHVKYFPIIATTILLVSV
-875 FIDCAGVDFQ
+875 F
-885 NNNFVNLANNKN
+885 
-897 PKRNITF
+897 
-904 FGLTPTN
+904 
-911 LLIGAIYFSIRHCI
+911 FSIRHCI

-941 DAFQDDSEFKNNCLT
+941 DAFQDDSEFKNNCLI
-956 FMLFHAQNRITTT
+956 FMLFHTQNRITTT

-983 KAEGRYSSHALLD
+983 NAKERYSSHALLD

-1028 VFDAGREIYRYY
+1028 VLDTGKKIYHYY
-1040 HTQAS
+1040 HKQAS
-1045 TNRLYNANASLYDIK
+1045 TDPLYNTNASLYDIK

>member
-1 MLEFILKIQAR
+1 ML
-12 DSKGLVSAISTT
+12 
-24 IANKGYNIVKN
+24 
-35 DEFVDPLKQRFFM
+35 
-48 RLKIQKEIKP
+48 
-58 LNTEIKEQE
+58 
-67 ERSLKTAL
+67 
-75 FKALENFS
+75 
-83 ELLIGVI
+83 
-90 LTHKKNII
+90 
-98 LLATKESHCLGDLLL
+98 
-113 RVYGGELNAQILG
+113 
-126 VISNHEILRPLV
+126 
-138 EKFDIPYFY
+138 
-147 APCVDQI
+147 
-154 LHEKEVLEIIKNLE
+154 
-168 LKHKVSTDL
+168 
-177 LVLAKYMRILSH
+177 
-189 DFTKRYENQ
+189 
-198 ILNIHHSFLPAFIG
+198 
-212 ANPYQQAFERGVKV
+212 
-226 IGATAHFVNESLDAG
+226 
-241 PIIIQDTLPIN
+241 
-252 HNYSVEKM
+252 
-260 RLAGKDIEKLVL
+260 
-272 ARALKLVLEDR
+272 
-283 VFVHENKT
+283 
-291 VVFWMPL
+291 L

-321 FLYSGGKIDFIL
+321 FLYSGDKIDFML
-333 SYKHRSNAILPILWG
+333 SYKHPNATLPILWG
-348 EAKRGNFDDLD
+348 EAKKGNFDDLD
-359 KAFTQLLLTIGQHR
+359 KAFTQLLLTIGKHK
-373 LYTHHT
+373 LYNHHT

-390 MEFIAFDDAITSF
+390 MEFIAFDDTITSF
-403 FYQSGI
+403 FYESHI
-409 NFSITPSNHNTEG
+409 DFSITPSNHNTEG

-429 FKAMCK
+429 FKAKCK
-435 SHKFVFNF
+435 SHKLVFNF
-443 KTQSQECKEFIK
+443 KTQSQECKEFIE

-462 LLNKIPI
+462 LPNKIPI

-544 DFMEVGFTDGQQA
+544 DFMEIGFTDGQQA
-557 HQEFWNIYKRP
+557 HKEFWNIYERP

-660 AATNKLN
+660 AAANKLN

-681 DFNKAP
+681 DFKKAP
-687 KSLQEILND
+687 KSLQEILED

-711 AEATSAKTPSGTGK
+711 AEAGNKAKMSGTGEHK
-725 NKDLVARGNLI
+725 SKVARNNKTH
-736 CEKYK
+736 ETYK
-741 DELNKA
+741 DFLGSGA
-747 NNELFAQFFMRIYKE
+747 NELFAQFFMRIYKE
-762 LDGCIMASF
+762 LNGCIMASF
-771 STLKY
+771 SKLKY

-789 KAEFKG
+789 KAKFLE
-795 GFMVPADTFDNV
+795 GFMVPADSFDNV

-820 ATPPPLKPTNA
+820 ATPPLKPTNA
-831 LNLEVFDSF
+831 LNLEVFDSL
-840 GEFLGYKTFKP
+840 GEFLGCKN
-851 IVDKVKNINQ
+851 IVNENVKNIHKW
-861 YLKRYNINNSNILG
+861 LKQKEKIENMEILGYIDTPTPDFQGSSSVAIINNKNSSKRHSVYFAIASSNIL
-875 FIDCAGVDFQ
+875 
-885 NNNFVNLANNKN
+885 
-897 PKRNITF
+897 
-904 FGLTPTN
+904 FGSVF
-911 LLIGAIYFSIRHCI
+911 FSIRHCI

-941 DAFQDDSEFKNNCLT
+941 DAFQDDSEFKNNCLI
-956 FMLFHAQNRITTT
+956 FMLFHTQNRITTT
-969 QGTNHFIPFSETEV
+969 QGINHFIPFSETEANA
-983 KAEGRYSSHALLD
+983 KERYSSHALLD
-996 FLKGKIKEEG
+996 FLKGKIKEES

-1018 PLEFS
+1018 PLKFS
-1023 QSASK
+1023 PSALK
-1028 VFDAGREIYRYY
+1028 VFNAGKKIYRHY
-1040 HTQAS
+1040 HTQDS
-1045 TNRLYNANASLYDIK
+1045 TNPHYNANASLYDIK

-1075 AKAKDEYYKQLYAN
+1075 AKAKDEHYKQLYAN

>member
-1 MLEFILKIQAR
+1 ML
-12 DSKGLVSAISTT
+12 S
-24 IANKGYNIVKN
+24 
-35 DEFVDPLKQRFFM
+35 
-48 RLKIQKEIKP
+48 
-58 LNTEIKEQE
+58 
-67 ERSLKTAL
+67 
-75 FKALENFS
+75 
-83 ELLIGVI
+83 
-90 LTHKKNII
+90 
-98 LLATKESHCLGDLLL
+98 
-113 RVYGGELNAQILG
+113 
-126 VISNHEILRPLV
+126 
-138 EKFDIPYFY
+138 
-147 APCVDQI
+147 
-154 LHEKEVLEIIKNLE
+154 
-168 LKHKVSTDL
+168 
-177 LVLAKYMRILSH
+177 
-189 DFTKRYENQ
+189 
-198 ILNIHHSFLPAFIG
+198 
-212 ANPYQQAFERGVKV
+212 
-226 IGATAHFVNESLDAG
+226 
-241 PIIIQDTLPIN
+241 
-252 HNYSVEKM
+252 
-260 RLAGKDIEKLVL
+260 
-272 ARALKLVLEDR
+272 
-283 VFVHENKT
+283 
-291 VVFWMPL
+291 
-298 DFSNLNEE
+298 DFSSLNEE
-306 SLKYQIKAEFFKDKK
+306 PLKNHIKAEFFKDKK
-321 FLYSGGKIDFIL
+321 FLYSGDKIDFML
-333 SYKHRSNAILPILWG
+333 SYKHPNAILPILWG

-359 KAFTQLLLTIGQHR
+359 KAFTQLLLTIGKHK

-409 NFSITPSNHNTEG
+409 DFSITPSNHNTEG
-422 FKHALNA
+422 FKHALDA
-429 FKAMCK
+429 FKAMSK

-443 KTQSQECKEFIK
+443 KTQSQECKEFIE

-462 LLNKIPI
+462 LLNKIQI

-515 DKTIIEKLQTILSS
+515 DKTIKEKLQTILSS
-529 SYYKLKRGVN
+529 SYYKLKKGVN

-544 DFMEVGFTDGQQA
+544 DFMEVGFTDSQQA
-557 HQEFWNIYKRP
+557 HQEFWNIYERP

-583 LVPSDVR
+583 LVPGDVR

-607 EYLAKALGQDYQED
+607 EYLAKALGQDYQEY

-660 AATNKLN
+660 AAANKLN

-681 DFNKAP
+681 DFKKAP
-687 KSLQEILND
+687 KSLQEILED

-711 AEATSAKTPSGTGK
+711 AEAGNKAKMSGTGK
-725 NKDLVARGNLI
+725 HKDLVARGNLI
-736 CEKYK
+736 CKKYK

-789 KAEFKG
+789 KAKFLE
-795 GFMVPADTFDNV
+795 GFMVPADSFDNV

-820 ATPPPLKPTNA
+820 ATPPLKPTNA
-831 LNLEVFDSF
+831 LNLEVFDSL
-840 GEFLGYKTFKP
+840 GEFLGYKN
-851 IVDKVKNINQ
+851 IVNENVKNIHMW
-861 YLKRYNINNSNILG
+861 LKQKEKIENMEILGYIDTPTPDFQGSPSVAIINNKNSSKRHSVYFAIASSNIL
-875 FIDCAGVDFQ
+875 
-885 NNNFVNLANNKN
+885 
-897 PKRNITF
+897 
-904 FGLTPTN
+904 
-911 LLIGAIYFSIRHCI
+911 IGSVFFSIRHCI
-925 KATWQNDRDQF
+925 KSTWQNDRDQF

-956 FMLFHAQNRITTT
+956 FMLFHTQNRITTT

-983 KAEGRYSSHALLD
+983 NAKERYSSHALLD
-996 FLKGKIKEEG
+996 FLKGGIKEKG

-1023 QSASK
+1023 LCASK

-1040 HTQAS
+1040 HTQDF
-1045 TNRLYNANASLYDIK
+1045 TNRPYNANASLYDIK

-1075 AKAKDEYYKQLYAN
+1075 AKAKDEHYKQLYAN

-1096 LAKEIQPKVYEYG
+1096 LAKEIQLKVYEYG

>member
-1 MLEFILKIQAR
+1 ML
-12 DSKGLVSAISTT
+12 
-24 IANKGYNIVKN
+24 
-35 DEFVDPLKQRFFM
+35 
-48 RLKIQKEIKP
+48 
-58 LNTEIKEQE
+58 
-67 ERSLKTAL
+67 
-75 FKALENFS
+75 
-83 ELLIGVI
+83 
-90 LTHKKNII
+90 
-98 LLATKESHCLGDLLL
+98 
-113 RVYGGELNAQILG
+113 
-126 VISNHEILRPLV
+126 
-138 EKFDIPYFY
+138 
-147 APCVDQI
+147 
-154 LHEKEVLEIIKNLE
+154 
-168 LKHKVSTDL
+168 
-177 LVLAKYMRILSH
+177 
-189 DFTKRYENQ
+189 
-198 ILNIHHSFLPAFIG
+198 
-212 ANPYQQAFERGVKV
+212 
-226 IGATAHFVNESLDAG
+226 
-241 PIIIQDTLPIN
+241 
-252 HNYSVEKM
+252 
-260 RLAGKDIEKLVL
+260 
-272 ARALKLVLEDR
+272 
-283 VFVHENKT
+283 
-291 VVFWMPL
+291 L
-298 DFSNLNEE
+298 DFSSLNEE
-306 SLKYQIKAEFFKDKK
+306 PLKSQIKAEFFKDKK
-321 FLYSGGKIDFIL
+321 FLYSGDKIDFML
-333 SYKHRSNAILPILWG
+333 SYKHPNAILPILWG

-359 KAFTQLLLTIGQHR
+359 KAFTQLLLTIGKHR
-373 LYTHHT
+373 LYNHHT

-390 MEFIAFDDAITSF
+390 MEFIAFDDAITNF
-403 FYQSGI
+403 FYKSDI
-409 NFSITPSNHNTEG
+409 DFSITPSNHNTEG

-435 SHKFVFNF
+435 SHKFVFDF
-443 KTQSQECKEFIK
+443 KTQSQECKEFIE
-455 NNLNSSH
+455 NNLNSSR
-462 LLNKIPI
+462 LPNKIQI

-476 IYQKWFE
+476 IYQKWLE

-493 EVAKT
+493 EMAKT

-544 DFMEVGFTDGQQA
+544 DFMEIGFTDGQQA
-557 HQEFWNIYKRP
+557 HKEFWNIYERP

-583 LVPSDVR
+583 LVPGDVR

-660 AATNKLN
+660 AAANKLN

-681 DFNKAP
+681 DFNKVP

-711 AEATSAKTPSGTGK
+711 AEAGNKAKMSGTGEHK
-725 NKDLVARGNLI
+725 AKVARNNKTHETYKNL
-736 CEKYK
+736 
-741 DELNKA
+741 LGSGA
-747 NNELFAQFFMRIYKE
+747 NELFAQFFMRIYME
-762 LDGCIMASF
+762 LNGCIMASF

-789 KAEFKG
+789 KAKFLE
-795 GFMVPADTFDNV
+795 GFMVPADSFDNV

-820 ATPPPLKPTNA
+820 ATPPLKPTNA
-831 LNLEVFDSF
+831 INLEVFDSL
-840 GEFLGYKTFKP
+840 GEFLGYKN
-851 IVDKVKNINQ
+851 IVNENVKNIHMW
-861 YLKRYNINNSNILG
+861 LKQKEKIENMEILGYIDTPTLDFQGSPSVAIINNKNSSKRHSVYFAIASSNIL
-875 FIDCAGVDFQ
+875 
-885 NNNFVNLANNKN
+885 
-897 PKRNITF
+897 
-904 FGLTPTN
+904 FGSVF
-911 LLIGAIYFSIRHCI
+911 FSIRHCI

-936 YAPYD
+936 CAPYD
-941 DAFQDDSEFKNNCLT
+941 DAFQDDSEFKNNCLI
-956 FMLFHAQNRITTT
+956 FMLFHTQNRITST

-983 KAEGRYSSHALLD
+983 NAEERYSSHALLD

-1006 DSLFLNAKKENK
+1006 DNLFLNAKKENK

-1023 QSASK
+1023 LCASR

-1045 TNRLYNANASLYDIK
+1045 TNPLYNANASLYDIK

-1075 AKAKDEYYKQLYAN
+1075 AKAKDEKYKQLYAN